1 MAPGV
6 TAGGKAEGMGAVV
19 NGGLSDV
26 ESLWSDVVIEGR
38 PDTGPPA
45 PTPRAQNGSRKSRR
59 TPAGAIFTLLKRL
72 WIPLVVVVVV
82 VAGGWTVS
90 RLHGIFGNERSLS
103 YGDTS
108 NDEAKPINPKLLRY
122 EVFGPPGTAADIS
135 YFDAAGDPQYIEGVE
150 LPWSLEFPITAAT
163 GVGSVA
169 AQGDSDSIGCRLL
182 VDNTVKAEKT
192 TNAVSAFTSC
202 LLKAA

>member
-6 TAGGKAEGMGAVV
+6 TAGGKAERMGAVV
-19 NGGLSDV
+19 NGGMPDV
-26 ESLWSDVVIEGR
+26 ESLWSDVAIEAR
-38 PDTGPPA
+38 PDTGPP
-45 PTPRAQNGSRKSRR
+45 PRRRGRR
-59 TPAGAIFTLLKRL
+59 TPASAMFRLLKRL
-72 WIPLVVVVVV
+72 WIPLVVVAVVI
-82 VAGGWTVS
+82 AGGWTVS

-103 YGDTS
+103 YGDTR

-135 YFDAAGDPQYIEGVE
+135 YFDADGDPQYIEGVA

-182 VDNTVKAEKT
+182 VDNAVKAEKT

>member
-1 MAPGV
+1 
-6 TAGGKAEGMGAVV
+6 MGAVV
-19 NGGLSDV
+19 NGSLPDV
-26 ESLWSDVVIEGR
+26 EPARFDVAFEDGHDAGQR
-38 PDTGPPA
+38 PSPA
-45 PTPRAQNGSRKSRR
+45 PRVQGGPRRSRR
-59 TPAGAIFTLLKRL
+59 TPASAIFRLLKRL
-72 WIPLVVVVVV
+72 WIPLVVLAVLIT
-82 VAGGWTVS
+82 GGWTVS

-103 YGDTS
+103 YGDTR
-108 NDEAKPINPKLLRY
+108 NDEAKPINPKYLRY

-135 YFDAAGDPQYIEGVE
+135 YFDADGDPQYIEGVG

-182 VDNTVKAEKT
+182 VDNVVKSEKT
-192 TNAVSAFTSC
+192 THAVSAFTSC